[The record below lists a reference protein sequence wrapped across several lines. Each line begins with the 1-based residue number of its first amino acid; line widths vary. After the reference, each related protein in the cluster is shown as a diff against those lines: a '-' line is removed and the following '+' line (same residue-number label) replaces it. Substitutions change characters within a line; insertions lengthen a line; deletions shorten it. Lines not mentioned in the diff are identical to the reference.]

1 MSGLRRADVA
11 AMVEHTLLKPEA
23 LAEHAAQTVAEAQA
37 LGVLGVCLSPSVLP
51 VEAQGLVLVTVVGF
65 PSGRHHAEIKAAE
78 AALAARQGAQEI
90 DMVVDLSNPLV
101 GDYESVER
109 EVALVRAACGDAL
122 LKVIIESEAL
132 LTLAPDGASAVTET
146 SRAVER
152 GGAEFVK
159 TSTGFHPAGGAS
171 VAAVSLM
178 SAAVSSRVR
187 VKASGGIRTAEQ
199 ARALIEA
206 GAHRLGLSGS
216 RAVLDGFPV

>member
-23 LAEHAAQTVAEAQA
+23 LPEHVAATVAEAQS

-51 VEAQGLVLVTVVGF
+51 VEASGLLLVTVVGF
-65 PSGRHHAEIKAAE
+65 PSGRHHAEVKAAE
-78 AALAARQGAQEI
+78 AALAARQGAAEI

-101 GDYESVER
+101 GNYDAVEQ
-109 EVALVRAACGDAL
+109 EVATVRAACGDAL

-132 LTLAPDGASAVTET
+132 LVHAPDGAKAVTET

-159 TSTGFHPAGGAS
+159 TLLVGL
-171 VAAVSLM
+171 AV
-178 SAAVSSRVR
+178 
-187 VKASGGIRTAEQ
+187 
-199 ARALIEA
+199 
-206 GAHRLGLSGS
+206 
-216 RAVLDGFPV
+216 

>member
-1 MSGLRRADVA
+1 MSGLRRAAVA

-23 LAEHAAQTVAEAQA
+23 LPEHVAAAVAEAQS
-37 LGVLGVCLSPSVLP
+37 LGVLGVCLSPSALP
-51 VEAQGLVLVTVVGF
+51 VAAANLVLVTVVGF

-90 DMVVDLSNPLV
+90 DMVIDFSNSLL
-101 GDYESVER
+101 GDYEAVER
-109 EVALVRAACGDAL
+109 EVSTVRAACGDAK

-132 LTLAPDGASAVTET
+132 LVLAADGAKAVTET

-171 VAAVSLM
+171 VTAVSLV
-178 SAAVSSRVR
+178 SAAVSSRMQ
-187 VKASGGIRTAEQ
+187 VKASGGIRTGAQ
-199 ARALIEA
+199 ASALIGA

-216 RAVLDGFPV
+216 RAVLEDFPI